1 MIYYALRL
9 RLNQKLQ
16 QHHLQSRKNKATWC
30 VPKSGVS
37 DAQLQANLDFACGRG
52 IDRDPIQPG
61 GACFEPNTIASLMP
75 SISSIKLLIKIQ
87 NFYCLNNKFK
97 HQET

>member
-1 MIYYALRL
+1 M
-9 RLNQKLQ
+9 
-16 QHHLQSRKNKATWC
+16 
-30 VPKSGVS
+30 
-37 DAQLQANLDFACGRG
+37 ANLDFACGRG

-97 HQET
+97 HQEA